1 MPSQA
6 LESGATIAG
15 KAFGAASLGRVRVQ
29 TKTPFAR
36 SCATHCMARPS
47 KTSLSL
53 KSSTST
59 CALRRVCQFHVG
71 LCAPWQTE
79 LMEVLIA
86 KPAMMPALAKLG
98 KILGPRL
105 PVSICEFMSTLH
117 AGEEADAF
125 TEVWNPRQKHG

>member
-1 MPSQA
+1 
-6 LESGATIAG
+6 
-15 KAFGAASLGRVRVQ
+15 
-29 TKTPFAR
+29 
-36 SCATHCMARPS
+36 
-47 KTSLSL
+47 
-53 KSSTST
+53 
-59 CALRRVCQFHVG
+59 
-71 LCAPWQTE
+71 
-79 LMEVLIA
+79 MEVLIA